1 MLVKVPDSLICG
13 FGFEKPVFM
22 TMTPAGV
29 RFGTVEERDISALLS
44 TLNPY
49 SVSERGPLPAYVLK
63 HSSTRK
69 LIPTLQEATQ
79 RWTTIQTR
87 RGNKHTEEAI
97 MQAYLITPEKKAQRV
112 RVTWEKAA
120 GVRVEWMTNLDCF
133 LKASQGPDRDI
144 VKAVRFS
151 GITGGAL
158 QEEVDMKVLFP
169 TPFAEIHQCRLS
181 PATSELGFTV
191 EYVKTLLEQAVLIP
205 SGYTLSSLKIDLL
218 QDIHHKWYFMAIEE
232 YQLTARPPPLPFVR
246 SQPTSRPTKSISRS
260 SNPSSHLSSPA
271 PELQRNPGSLPR
283 LPTRGGSVDSEK
295 MHSSGT
301 LKPSTRAQKSRS
313 RHTRHV
319 SEPNFNHIL
328 KQTGPITDQKTWLR
342 AQALEDDIAS
352 LIDQKDSRPLA
363 FMTYRSWKERGSK
376 LGAGTVDLLYA
387 QRIAEKARIVRK
399 ESSKQS
405 QFLANLKQR
414 MMTVTAVSAEDMS
427 QKAELDLLCVQK
439 HLPPACLPIEDL
451 IDKVVKTKKGSRP
464 MSRTATTEA
473 NAAHLITYAASRMD
487 KLQERVDEL
496 HFGALNNSS
505 SQ

>member
-1 MLVKVPDSLICG
+1 MKVPDSLICG

-22 TMTPAGV
+22 AMTPAGV

-44 TLNPY
+44 NLNPY

-63 HSSTRK
+63 HSSSRK
-69 LIPTLQEATQ
+69 LVKTLQEATQ

-97 MQAYLITPEKKAQRV
+97 LQAYLITPEKKAQRV

-120 GVRVEWMTNLDCF
+120 GVKVEWMTNSDCF
-133 LKASQGPDRDI
+133 LKASQAPDKES
-144 VKAVRFS
+144 VKAVRFA
-151 GITGGAL
+151 GVTDEAL
-158 QEEVDMKVLFP
+158 VEEVDQKVLFP

-246 SQPTSRPTKSISRS
+246 SQPISRPTKSVSRS
-260 SNPSSHLSSPA
+260 SYPSSRISSPI
-271 PELQRNPGSLPR
+271 PEIQLNQGSLPR

-295 MHSSGT
+295 MQASGRN
-301 LKPSTRAQKSRS
+301 KPSTRNQKSRS
-313 RHTRHV
+313 RHTRHI

-328 KQTGPITDQKTWLR
+328 KQTGPITDQKTWAR

-399 ESSKQS
+399 ESSKQP
-405 QFLANLKQR
+405 QFLANLKQK
-414 MMTVTAVSAEDMS
+414 MMAVAAISAKDMS
-427 QKAELDLLCVQK
+427 PEAELDLLCVQK
-439 HLPPACLPIEDL
+439 HLPPACLPIEQ
-451 IDKVVKTKKGSRP
+451 IIEKVVKSKKGSRTMP
-464 MSRTATTEA
+464 RTETRDA

-496 HFGALNNSS
+496 HLGALNSS

>member
-1 MLVKVPDSLICG
+1 MKVPDSLICG

-29 RFGTVEERDISALLS
+29 RFGAVEERDIAALLS
-44 TLNPY
+44 NLNPY
-49 SVSERGPLPAYVLK
+49 SVSERGPLPAFVLK
-63 HSSTRK
+63 HSSSRK
-69 LIPTLQEATQ
+69 LVKTIQEATQ
-79 RWTTIQTR
+79 RWSTIQTR

-97 MQAYLITPEKKAQRV
+97 LQAYLISPEKRAQRV

-120 GVRVEWMTNLDCF
+120 GVKVEWITNSDCF
-133 LKASQGPDRDI
+133 LKASQASDMES

-151 GITGGAL
+151 GITGEAL
-158 QEEVDMKVLFP
+158 EEEVDQKALFP

-232 YQLTARPPPLPFVR
+232 YQLTVRPPPLPFVR
-246 SQPTSRPTKSISRS
+246 SQPLSRPTKSISRS
-260 SNPSSHLSSPA
+260 SNPSSRLSSPA
-271 PELQRNPGSLPR
+271 PEILRSQGSLPR

-295 MHSSGT
+295 MQSSGRI
-301 LKPSTRAQKSRS
+301 KPSTRVQKSRS
-313 RHTRHV
+313 RHTRHI

-328 KQTGPITDQKTWLR
+328 KQTGPITDQKTWAR

-352 LIDQKDSRPLA
+352 LIGQKDSRPLA

-399 ESSKQS
+399 ESSKQP
-405 QFLANLKQR
+405 QFLANLKQK
-414 MMTVTAVSAEDMS
+414 MMTVAAISAEDMS
-427 QKAELDLLCVQK
+427 PEAELDLLCVQK
-439 HLPPACLPIEDL
+439 HLPPACLPIEQ
-451 IDKVVKTKKGSRP
+451 IIEKVAKKG
-464 MSRTATTEA
+464 RTMPRTDTRDA

-496 HFGALNNSS
+496 HFGALNSS
-505 SQ
+505 S